1 MLSKTAENL
10 YWTSRYIERADSIA
24 RLLEVAYRI
33 NLIPNSSRVHNEWT
47 SILETS
53 GIKDEYVNHYGNNY
67 KKEKRGHNIIM
78 FPFHHHLRRRPHQ
91 NLHLPKHLR
100 SLHTPGHSLSMSQT

>member
-1 MLSKTAENL
+1 MLSRTAENL

-33 NLIPNSSRVHNEWT
+33 NLIPNTSRTQNEWT

-53 GIKDEYVNHYGNNY
+53 GIKDEYIPVSYT
-67 KKEKRGHNIIM
+67 
-78 FPFHHHLRRRPHQ
+78 HLT
-91 NLHLPKHLR
+91 LPTIL
-100 SLHTPGHSLSMSQT
+100 LV